1 MCFCLNVIQNIL
13 SVVIFWFLLNLFLR
27 LFFIFFL
34 MCANNCR
41 LSCAVIVSLSLLF
54 KWKSWQFSRKNNTH
68 TSPFLYIYIYLLRLN
83 VIYNL
88 FYDFSQNS
96 WFLLYIYSKK
106 DLPSLF
112 ANSVKYKKRR
122 KKIINS
128 IKYLM
133 YLHIFHLNFS

>member
-1 MCFCLNVIQNIL
+1 MCVCLYVIQNIL
-13 SVVIFWFLLNLFLR
+13 YVVIFWFLLNLFLR
-27 LFFIFFL
+27 LFFIFSL

-68 TSPFLYIYIYLLRLN
+68 TSPFLYIYIYLVRLY

-106 DLPSLF
+106 TCPPCLQTVS
-112 ANSVKYKKRR
+112 SIR
-122 KKIINS
+122 KEEKIINS